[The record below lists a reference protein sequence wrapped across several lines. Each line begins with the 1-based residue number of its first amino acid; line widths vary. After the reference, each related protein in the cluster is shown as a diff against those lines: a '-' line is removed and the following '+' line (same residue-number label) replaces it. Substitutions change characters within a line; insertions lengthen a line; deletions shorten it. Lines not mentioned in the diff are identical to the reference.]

1 MGFVVP
7 LWDAS
12 AIDEI
17 ATVSDQVST
26 KDAMDMARRLART
39 EGIFAST
46 STGANLVAAFE
57 VGRRLGP
64 EATVVTILCD
74 TGMKY
79 ISTPL
84 FGEASTS
91 PPS

>member
-39 EGIFAST
+39 EGIFAGT